1 MGIVHSAFITTT
13 CSKLLLWFALLLMLP
28 HTHTAML
35 DIHMPTPPSLDTVP
49 PTELTPQESPES
61 PQLPPQLLP
70 EDTPLPEDTSPTLPE
85 LSMLPRERLRLMLML
100 MLTMDTTDM
109 PDLMLTVLDTEAT
122 DTDTHM
128 LTTERDLLMLSQRPR
143 LMPLSSTEPMDM
155 LVSHTLDTPMVL
167 THMPTE
173 LTHMLM
179 ELTTERDPLMP
190 SQRPMPTTDTTDMPD
205 LTPTDM
211 PHMLMELTHTVMDM
225 PGESKLFQPKV
236 LSYCKPKAQ

>member
-1 MGIVHSAFITTT
+1 MG
-13 CSKLLLWFALLLMLP
+13 CSKLLLWFVLLLMLRLRPRPIQLFSMELTAMLVMLP

-35 DIHMPTPPSLDTVP
+35 DIHMPTPPSPDT
-49 PTELTPQESPES
+49 
-61 PQLPPQLLP
+61 PQLPPPLLP
-70 EDTPLPEDTSPTLPE
+70 EDTPLPEDTSPTLPV

-100 MLTMDTTDM
+100 T
-109 PDLMLTVLDTEAT
+109 T

-155 LVSHTLDTPMVL
+155 LVSHTLATVL

-211 PHMLMELTHTVMDM
+211 PHMLMGLTHTVMDM

>member
-1 MGIVHSAFITTT
+1 MLV
-13 CSKLLLWFALLLMLP
+13 MLP

-61 PQLPPQLLP
+61 PQLPPPLLL

-100 MLTMDTTDM
+100 TTDTTDM

-143 LMPLSSTEPMDM
+143 LMPLSSMEPMD
-155 LVSHTLDTPMVL
+155 TLPMVL

-190 SQRPMPTTDTTDMPD
+190 SQR
-205 LTPTDM
+205 
-211 PHMLMELTHTVMDM
+211 
-225 PGESKLFQPKV
+225 
-236 LSYCKPKAQ
+236 

>member
-1 MGIVHSAFITTT
+1 MGSAFITTT
-13 CSKLLLWFALLLMLP
+13 CSKLLLWFVLLLMLRLRPRPIQLFSMEFTAMLVMLP

-35 DIHMPTPPSLDTVP
+35 DIHMPTPPSPDTAP
-49 PTELTPQESPES
+49 PTELTPWESPES
-61 PQLPPQLLP
+61 PQLPPPLLP
-70 EDTPLPEDTSPTLPE
+70 EDTPLPEDTSPTLPG

-100 MLTMDTTDM
+100 TTDTTDM

-128 LTTERDLLMLSQRPR
+128 LTTERDLLM
-143 LMPLSSTEPMDM
+143 
-155 LVSHTLDTPMVL
+155 
-167 THMPTE
+167 
-173 LTHMLM
+173 
-179 ELTTERDPLMP
+179 P

-211 PHMLMELTHTVMDM
+211 PHMPMELTHKVMDM